1 MTTQYK
7 KKLKYNATPHVIANK
22 VPQLH
27 WHLKRMGDNTCLP
40 HYYKSMNTSLST
52 EVLTAEIKFVLDIAP
67 CRLLSDT
74 STPSTF
80 TAKHD
85 KGSKFPKTVIP
96 MCQIS

>member
-1 MTTQYK
+1 
-7 KKLKYNATPHVIANK
+7 
-22 VPQLH
+22 
-27 WHLKRMGDNTCLP
+27 
-40 HYYKSMNTSLST
+40 MNSSLSF
-52 EVLTAEIKFVLDIAP
+52 EVLTPEIKFVLDIAP

-96 MCQIS
+96 IYQIS